1 MSIESAPNL
10 NLNWI
15 DAAILFLLA
24 LYAWQGIRRGFL
36 SLALDLA
43 AFVLSFLIAL
53 NFYPP
58 LSMAIQEFAAVPP
71 GWAKAGG
78 FLILGF
84 LSGGV
89 LFWAS
94 SWLYARL
101 PQGLRTSPINRLLG
115 AIPATFNGLLLSAFL
130 LSALV
135 VLPLH
140 AGLRRDILASP
151 AGSRMV
157 EGTAA
162 LERQLRRVFGEAL
175 AETLMLFTLR
185 PAAVERV
192 DLHFTVS
199 EVRPDPEAE
208 ERMLALIN
216 AERARAGLPALVV
229 DEALR
234 RVARA
239 HSEDMLRRGY
249 FSHYTPEGKS
259 PSDRLIEASISFGV
273 AGENIALAPHVAVAH
288 AGLMESPGHRE
299 NILSPAFRRVGIGA
313 MDGGIYGVM
322 FSQEFT
328 D

>member
-1 MSIESAPNL
+1 M

-15 DAAILFLLA
+15 DAAILILLA
-24 LYAWQGIRRGFL
+24 LYAWQGLHRGFL

-43 AFVLSFLIAL
+43 ALALSFLIAL
-53 NFYPP
+53 NFYP
-58 LSMAIQEFAAVPP
+58 LLATTIQELGSMPP
-71 GWAKAGG
+71 GLAKAGG
-78 FLILGF
+78 FLLLGL
-84 LSGGV
+84 LSGLV
-89 LFWAS
+89 LFGGA
-94 SWLYARL
+94 SWLYTRL
-101 PQGLRTSPINRLLG
+101 PEGLRASRINRLLG
-115 AIPATFNGLLLSAFL
+115 VLPATFNGLLLSAFL

-151 AGSRMV
+151 VGSRMV

-162 LERQLRRVFGEAL
+162 LERQLRRAFGETL

-199 EVRPDPEAE
+199 QVRVDPEAE

-216 AERARAGLPALVV
+216 AERAKAGLPVLIM
-229 DEALR
+229 DEDLR

-249 FSHYTPEGKS
+249 FSHSTPEGKS

-273 AGENIALAPHVAVAH
+273 AGENIALAPDVAVAH

-322 FSQEFT
+322 FTQEFT